1 MPVVRAGS
9 QRPIR
14 DLASALFGSVATS
27 IPPVGGATMA
37 DTNRPARPDEPIEA
51 ELVVEP
57 TAPATAEPALD
68 PDYDEHG
75 VPSLD
80 YVRQK
85 IEGRYAT
92 SIGLTELAEDTPE
105 ARTEAQQA
113 ADREEAARARLEEIR
128 RSLRP

>member
-1 MPVVRAGS
+1 MTDA
-9 QRPIR
+9 
-14 DLASALFGSVATS
+14 
-27 IPPVGGATMA
+27 
-37 DTNRPARPDEPIEA
+37 NRPTRPDEPIEA
-51 ELVVEP
+51 ELVTEP
-57 TAPATAEPALD
+57 GGPATTEPAPA

-80 YVRQK
+80 HVRQK

-92 SIGLTELAEDTPE
+92 SIGLTELAEDTPA
-105 ARTEAQQA
+105 ARTEQQRA

>member
-1 MPVVRAGS
+1 
-9 QRPIR
+9 
-14 DLASALFGSVATS
+14 
-27 IPPVGGATMA
+27 MA
-37 DTNRPARPDEPIEA
+37 DANRPTPPDEPIEA
-51 ELVVEP
+51 EQVEEP
-57 TAPATAEPALD
+57 TGTGPVPA

-92 SIGLTELAEDTPE
+92 SLGLTELAEDTPA
-105 ARTEAQQA
+105 ARTEQQRA
-113 ADREEAARARLEEIR
+113 ADRDEAARARLEEIR